1 MWLLNW
7 NSVSHLLTFS
17 EIEQWHQILT
27 QWNFWIRLKKR
38 SNTLNKTIDDK
49 SSDLLFEMMESN
61 KGVITI
67 WVSILLHLQ
76 QKGLLIAWKRVQ
88 NNLENGLM
96 KVTTLQRKILKTIWV
111 LLNWSWEPLR
121 QIPQELQLRLRK
133 LPFSL
138 WDRMLTLHM
147 TNQITTWSSNKSL
160 LVSLVM
166 MNLRFTSNKPNENS
180 KSREDLWKAP
190 KIKFIIFKR

>member
-49 SSDLLFEMMESN
+49 SSDLQFEMMESN